1 MLGCCEQ
8 SVLTQENIIAGYI
21 TAAGYQ
27 TDAQSADYA
36 LLWMKAFAVHAV
48 AIGGPASREW
58 YKQFHF
64 PNRYRGILPLA
75 WSSGDDYIYR
85 VPARVP
91 GLARVVGRRDIV
103 TTPAREWYRLTE
115 LRPFVAA
122 LDDASLP
129 AATWQWRGVNTA
141 TIKASMQVRNQ
152 VIAVAL
158 NYHPGWSATV
168 AGMPVPV
175 HSDGLGFVVIEPD
188 CSGACVVEMRWS
200 PGAEP
205 RIVVGLALLT
215 LVGSLGA
222 CVLHRGL

>member
-1 MLGCCEQ
+1 
-8 SVLTQENIIAGYI
+8 
-21 TAAGYQ
+21 
-27 TDAQSADYA
+27 
-36 LLWMKAFAVHAV
+36 MKAFAVHAV
-48 AIGGPASREW
+48 AIGGPASRKE

-75 WSSGDDYIYR
+75 WSAAMIISTASPRVYLAWHALSGGGISS
-85 VPARVP
+85 
-91 GLARVVGRRDIV
+91 
-103 TTPAREWYRLTE
+103 TPAREWYR
-115 LRPFVAA
+115 RDGVASFVAA

-141 TIKASMQVRNQ
+141 TIKASMSPNQ